1 MKWKGWEA
9 VRAKENM
16 PYGIIQQQIM
26 QVEICVAVVFIST
39 NLLLFRVIF
48 INIPGYF
55 MLIKKENDTFSRS
68 VK

>member
-1 MKWKGWEA
+1 
-9 VRAKENM
+9 M

-48 INIPGYF
+48 INIQDYLCLP
-55 MLIKKENDTFSRS
+55 KKT
-68 VK
+68 VKALAVPVK